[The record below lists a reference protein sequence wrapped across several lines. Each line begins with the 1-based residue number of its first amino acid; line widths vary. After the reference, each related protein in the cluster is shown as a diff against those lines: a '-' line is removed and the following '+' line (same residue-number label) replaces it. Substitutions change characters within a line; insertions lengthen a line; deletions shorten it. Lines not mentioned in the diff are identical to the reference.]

1 MLPLDSLQS
10 CDLLI
15 DGGTIVDGSGAPR
28 YAGSVAITDG
38 RIVGLGELGGIS
50 AHERINAD
58 GLMVAPGFI
67 DAHTHDDRLVLSSP
81 DMTPKISQGVTTVI
95 AGNCGV
101 SLAPLRLDRAPP
113 PPMNLLGGQD
123 WYRFSSLSEYAA
135 AIEADPP
142 AVNLAALVGHST
154 LRAGAMADLGE
165 PASASEVGRMADGL
179 EAALEEGAVGLSTG
193 LAYPTASAAP
203 AEEVTALAA
212 RLAPYGAI
220 YTTHMRDEGDYLIEA
235 VEEALGTGRSAGV
248 RVVISHHKAI
258 GRENWGRTKQSL
270 ALIEAARRSQAVD
283 FDVYPYTAS
292 STVLIADWIE
302 RCEKVLVTWSEAA
315 PEQAGRELA
324 EIAADWGC
332 SLIEAADRLQ
342 PAGAVYFQM
351 DEADLQR
358 VLAHPRAMIGS
369 DGLPHD
375 ARPHPRLWGTFPRV
389 LGHYCRELGLFS
401 LEEAVHR
408 MTGVAAEVFGLT
420 DRGVL
425 REGAAA
431 DLVLFDPETVI
442 DRADY
447 DDPKQP
453 AAGIRQVIVAGQPVW
468 DGEAWT
474 GKRPGRFLRR
484 GGQPSL
490 AAGV

>member
-1 MLPLDSLQS
+1 MLPLDSLDS

-15 DGGTIVDGSGAPR
+15 EGGTVVDGSGAPR
-28 YAGSVAITDG
+28 FAGSVAVADG
-38 RIVGLGELGGIS
+38 RIVGLGELPGMS
-50 AHERINAD
+50 AHERIDAG
-58 GLMVAPGFI
+58 GLVVAPGFI

-113 PPMNLLGGQD
+113 PPMNLLGGRD
-123 WYRFSSLSEYAA
+123 WYRFGSLGDYAA
-135 AIEADPP
+135 AVEADPP

-154 LRAGAMADLGE
+154 LRAGAMADLGAAATARE
-165 PASASEVGRMADGL
+165 IGRMGDGL
-179 EAALEEGAVGLSTG
+179 AAALEEGAIGLSTG

-203 AEEVTALAA
+203 PDEVTALAR
-212 RLAPYGAI
+212 RLVPYGAV
-220 YTTHMRDEGDYLIEA
+220 YTTHMRDEGDHLIEA

-248 RVVISHHKAI
+248 RVVISHHKAT
-258 GRENWGRTKQSL
+258 GRENWGRTEQSL

-283 FDVYPYTAS
+283 FDVYPYTAG

-315 PEQAGRELA
+315 PEQAGRDLA
-324 EIAADWGC
+324 DIAADWGC
-332 SLIEAADRLQ
+332 SLRQAADRLQ
-342 PAGAVYFQM
+342 PAGAIYFQM

-358 VLAHPRAMIGS
+358 VLAHPRAMVGS

-389 LGHYCRELGLFS
+389 LGRYCRELGLFS

-408 MTGVAAEVFGLT
+408 MTGVAAEVFGLA
-420 DRGVL
+420 DRGIL

-431 DLVLFDPETVI
+431 DLVIFDPETVI
-442 DRADY
+442 DRADF
-447 DDPKQP
+447 DDPMQP
-453 AAGIRQVIVAGQPVW
+453 AAGIRRVIVNGEPVW

-474 GKRPGRFLRR
+474 GRRPGRFLRR
-484 GGQPSL
+484 GKGGNRL
-490 AAGV
+490 AG